1 MCLNTPPPLPPNL
14 ILGVCE
20 NELLGI
26 SPAIDRMLHHRAVSA
41 HPRTEA
47 NIRLGRGEGERDVDR
62 KTTYDVAGTSWCN
75 ILSMYRSG
83 WSASDVFF
91 DVQRLIHESREEE

>member
-1 MCLNTPPPLPPNL
+1 MSSVDFPGDRQNVAPPSCF
-14 ILGVCE
+14 G
-20 NELLGI
+20 
-26 SPAIDRMLHHRAVSA
+26 

-62 KTTYDVAGTSWCN
+62 KTTSDVAGTSWCN